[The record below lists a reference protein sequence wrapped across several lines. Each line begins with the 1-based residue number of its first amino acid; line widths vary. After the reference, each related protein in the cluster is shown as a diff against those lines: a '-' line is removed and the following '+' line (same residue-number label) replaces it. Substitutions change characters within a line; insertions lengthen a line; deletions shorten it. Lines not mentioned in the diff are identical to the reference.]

1 MKTNLK
7 KQPAHHGSFFGA
19 RQPLRRAL
27 NLAIL
32 AVLYPSVSYANPDGA
47 QIVSGQVS
55 INTAIP
61 GVTAITNS
69 PNAIINW
76 QNFSIAQNELTQFIQ
91 QNGQSAILNRIIG
104 QHPSEI
110 LGQLS
115 SNGKVFLINPNGI
128 VFGPGSTVDTQGL
141 IVSSLNLSDQ
151 DFLSGNYHFMAGS
164 GAGNILNEGIIRA
177 GKDGNIV
184 LIAPQIEN
192 NGIIKSEGG
201 SITLAAGQ
209 ELTITNLDD
218 PDIRF
223 QIQAPADNAL
233 NLGKLLTEGGAVNV
247 FAGTIK
253 HSGEINA
260 DSIDMDAQGNIR
272 LVAQQDITI
281 ASGSKISANST
292 QGDAGTIHIESKAG
306 TTLAQGLIEA
316 QATQTGKGGKVE
328 LLGERVGVLDQA
340 KIDASGQNGGGQ
352 VLVGGD
358 YHGDNPAVKN
368 AKRTVFSSGSEIKA
382 NALKN
387 GDGGKVIVW
396 ADEQTK
402 AYGAISAKGG
412 TQSGNGGFAETSGKQ
427 ALDFHAKVNVGADK
441 GKGGT
446 LLLDPTTIT
455 LVGGNGDGA
464 TDGYST
470 FQGSSTDGTILFS
483 DTGISNIYQSELE
496 GLASGT
502 NIVLEAADYI
512 NATGSFSNLV
522 TLASNVNLTMRTR
535 NSSTDGSEL
544 KGINLVSSTDSS
556 NLEFKTQ
563 GTGSISLQTGT
574 GTSPQFATIDVG
586 KLTTA
591 GGQVSVNASGNVVLR
606 AVTTTPGSG
615 NGGNID
621 ITSGG
626 YMSLGGGNIDAR
638 GNTVAGNVTLNSGGA
653 INVQTNKTIY
663 ADQLKMIAVGGITD
677 GQGTPGPVR
686 THINTLNAL
695 NSGSGSIKITNDGTN
710 LSISDI
716 GSTGYGIKN
725 IATGQGV
732 YLTNVS
738 SRTIEVN
745 KSITSSGGAVEITGP
760 AGVSLVASEPVSSN
774 GGNIAISATD
784 ASAQINMPTSS
795 QITSAGGNIQL
806 TADGMSFTGSSINA
820 GSGSVTL
827 LPGNI
832 GTIIELGQGAAD
844 SSGIINARILGL
856 TDAELKT
863 ITTSNLLTVG
873 GNSLTGN
880 MGVMGQLDL
889 TSGSGLTG
897 TLLLNAGNANITVS
911 ESLSAPSTLVLTT
924 NGGTISQL
932 TNKTISATA
941 LKAMGGTVTLDQAA
955 NPVGVI
961 AGSATSGNF
970 KYRSSNLLSVS
981 TVDGQNGLSVND
993 GDILLQS
1000 DHASGIN
1007 QSSPISTTGALA
1019 LKAIGPVNL
1028 PNSGNNISQLAAD
1041 LNPGSSGSG
1050 SFFVY
1055 SASSMNVGGP
1065 FFGISGIRTNNQ
1077 DIEINTGT
1085 GSTFTISSPI
1095 AAGTANVDLRAD
1107 TLALTSTVTAS
1118 DVGLTPYTSGRA
1130 ITLGSATCQS
1140 SPCLTLTDLYRISAS
1155 AIGIGTDNSA
1165 REPGAIYVAGIT
1177 SGNSLITDFNASTTR
1192 IGLLSG
1198 AGITQG
1204 GTINVRDLGIKA
1216 AGAVNLPLANTITNL
1231 AAKTNGQN
1239 FTFNNEQDFSIAQLS
1254 GGTAPHD
1261 YNISGINT
1269 CPTSGTCGDVTLT
1282 STGTITPSTS
1292 LNANIFTLG
1301 SGTWNQVN
1309 ASLPTFS
1316 ATDFRISGGT
1326 FIRALGGDGS
1336 SDSPYQL
1343 SDVYGLQGI
1352 GSAGMLNKYY
1362 ILNNNI
1368 LAGSTS
1374 AWNNGEGFLPISV
1387 FSGTFNGQGHT
1398 ISGLNINRPSTSNIG
1413 LFGNTGSGSTVK
1425 NVGLTGVS
1433 ITGYSNVGG
1442 LVGSNDGNIKKSYVA
1457 GVVTG
1462 NNQEIGGLVGRNNGG
1477 IDASYVSAMTV
1488 YGQTD
1493 SIYYD
1498 DDIGGLVGLN
1508 TGTIIYSS
1516 SAGTVIGVGD
1526 VGGLVGHNSG
1536 TLLDQSYS
1544 TMNVTSDFSVYNDGA
1559 GGLVGWNSGPI
1570 TNSYATGAVS
1580 AGDYSQGVG
1589 GLVGTN
1595 YSSITNS
1602 YSTGSVTSGIH
1613 SQYVGGLVGL
1623 NSGTVNTSFWDT
1635 QSSSQPT
1642 IGIGSGT
1649 TSGATG
1655 LSMTDM
1661 KTLSNFSGWNFS
1673 TIWRMYEGYTAPLL
1687 KNLLTPIT
1695 VTASSANK
1703 TYDGLAYSGG
1713 NGVTYS
1719 IVEATLLGTF
1729 SYSGAA
1735 QGAINAGSYSI
1746 TPSGL
1751 YSNQQ
1756 GYDIIYTNGTLTV
1769 NPAVLNITANSLSKI
1784 YGDVDP
1790 VLTYNAAGFV
1800 NGESSS
1806 VLTGAL
1812 TRTAGETVAGGPYAI
1827 NQGSLSSSNY
1837 TLNYASASFTINP
1850 AALSITANNLSKAYG
1865 DVNPILTASVTGL
1878 KNSDTDLII
1887 TGLSTTA
1894 DRSSGVGS
1902 YVINASGASAGSNY
1916 TITTATNGN
1925 LIIKPATLNI
1935 TANSLSKT
1943 YGALD
1948 PVFTYNATGFV
1959 NGESSSV
1966 LTGTLV
1972 RTAGET
1978 VAGGPYAINQ
1988 GTLNSSNYNIN
1999 YTGAMF
2005 SITPA
2010 QLLSIK
2016 ADNASRLYGDANPV
2030 FTGNLTSGGLVNGD
2044 TLSSIGLTYSTSATP
2059 FSNVGIYAI
2068 TPQITSSN
2076 YTFTGIDG
2084 QLTITPHAL
2093 NVTAIAASKT
2103 YGEPD
2108 PVFTYN
2114 ATGFVNGESSSLLT
2128 GSLERTT
2135 GEAVSGGP
2143 YAINQGSLLANSN
2156 YTISYN
2162 GSMLTINPALLTIK
2176 ADNQSKT
2183 YGDSDP
2189 AFTYTATGFVNGE
2202 SSSVL
2207 TGALIREAGETVAG
2221 GPYDIHQGSLANSNY
2236 SINYTEAYLTIN
2248 PPLAETNTVT
2258 ESIEKVTAVV
2268 VGTTAQQGQ
2277 PLSLASGDDT
2287 AASGN
2292 TGSSGSSGSTGGSG
2306 ITNGSANGS
2315 DSKTGK
2321 GKNAKECTK

>member
-1 MKTNLK
+1 MKPNRK
-7 KQPAHHGSFFGA
+7 KQPARHPSLFDSSL
-19 RQPLRRAL
+19 PLRRVL

-32 AVLYPSVSYANPDGA
+32 AALYPSFSYANPDGA

-55 INTAIP
+55 IDTATP
-61 GVTAITNS
+61 GVTTVTNS

-91 QNGQSAILNRIIG
+91 QNGQSAVLNRIIG
-104 QHPSEI
+104 QNPSEI
-110 LGQLS
+110 LGQLA

-128 VFGPGSTVDTQGL
+128 VFGAGSTIDTQGL
-141 IVSSLNLSDQ
+141 IASSLNLSDQ
-151 DFLSGNYHFMAGS
+151 DFQNGNYHFMAGS
-164 GAGNILNEGIIRA
+164 SAGNILNEGIIRA

-184 LIAPQIEN
+184 LIAPHIEN

-209 ELTITNLDD
+209 ELTITSLDS

-223 QIQAPADNAL
+223 QIQAPADSVL
-233 NLGKLLTEGGAVNV
+233 NLGKLLTEGGAINV

-260 DSIDMDAQGNIR
+260 DSVEVDAQGNIR
-272 LVAQQDITI
+272 LVAQQDITL
-281 ASGSKISANST
+281 ASGSKISANNS
-292 QGDAGTIHIESKAG
+292 QVDAGTIHIESKTG
-306 TTLAQGLIEA
+306 TTLAQGAIEA
-316 QATQTGKGGKVE
+316 QATQAGKGGKIE

-358 YHGDNPAVKN
+358 YHGDNPSTKN
-368 AKRTVFSSGSEIKA
+368 AKRTVFSNGADIKA
-382 NALKN
+382 DAVKN
-387 GDGGKVIVW
+387 GDGGKVVVW

-412 TQSGNGGFAETSGKQ
+412 AQSGNGGFVETSGRQ
-427 ALDFHAKVNVGADK
+427 ALDFHAKVNVNAYK

-446 LLLDPTTIT
+446 LLLDPATIT
-455 LVGGNGDGA
+455 LVGGSGDGA

-470 FQGSSTDGTILFS
+470 FQGSSTDGTVLFS

-544 KGINLVSSTDSS
+544 KGINLVGSTDSS

-638 GNTVAGNVTLNSGGA
+638 GNTAAAGNVTLNSGGA
-653 INVQTNKTIY
+653 INIQTNKTIY

-686 THINTLNAL
+686 THINALNAL

-710 LSISDI
+710 FSISDI
-716 GSTGYGIKN
+716 GSTGYGVKN
-725 IATGQGV
+725 MATGQGI

-738 SRTIEVN
+738 SRTIGVN

-760 AGVSLVASEPVSSN
+760 AGVSFVASEPVSSN
-774 GGNIAISATD
+774 GGNIAISATG
-784 ASAQINMPTSS
+784 ASAQINMPASS
-795 QITSAGGNIQL
+795 QISSAGGNIQL

-832 GTIIELGQGAAD
+832 GTIIELGQGATDA
-844 SSGIINARILGL
+844 SGVINARILGL
-856 TDAELKT
+856 TEAELRT

-873 GNSLTGN
+873 GSSLTGN

-897 TLLLNAGNANITVS
+897 TLLLNAGNANITIS
-911 ESLSAPSTLVLTT
+911 ESLSAPATLALTT
-924 NGGTISQL
+924 NGGTISQHE
-932 TNKTISATA
+932 NKTISATA
-941 LKAMGGTVTLDQAA
+941 LKAMGGIVTLDQAA

-970 KYRSSNLLSVS
+970 KYRSSNLVSVS

-993 GDILLQS
+993 GNILLQS

-1055 SASSMNVGGP
+1055 SASNMNVGGP

-1085 GSTFTISSPI
+1085 GSTLTISNPI

-1155 AIGIGTDNSA
+1155 AIGIGTDNAA
-1165 REPGAIYVAGIT
+1165 RAPGAIYVAGIT
-1177 SGNSLITDFNASTTR
+1177 SGNSSVTDFNASSTR

-1216 AGAVNLPLANTITNL
+1216 AGTVNLPLANTVTNL

-1239 FTFNNEQDFSIAQLS
+1239 FTFNNGQDFSIAQLS
-1254 GGTAPHD
+1254 GGIAPHD

-1301 SGTWNQVN
+1301 SGTWSQVN

-1352 GSAGMLNKYY
+1352 GSTGMLNNYY
-1362 ILNNNI
+1362 TLSNNI
-1368 LAGSTS
+1368 LAGGTS
-1374 AWNNGEGFLPISV
+1374 AWNSAEGFLPISV
-1387 FSGTFNGQGHT
+1387 FTGTFNGQGHT

-1425 NVGLTGVS
+1425 NVGLTGAS
-1433 ITGYSNVGG
+1433 ITGYSDVGG
-1442 LVGSNDGNIKKSYVA
+1442 LVGSNDGNIKKSYVT

-1462 NNQEIGGLVGRNNGG
+1462 NNLEIGGLVGLNNGG

-1488 YGQTD
+1488 YGQTA
-1493 SIYYD
+1493 STSND

-1508 TGTIIYSS
+1508 NGTIIYSS

-1544 TMNVTSDFSVYNDGA
+1544 TMTVTSDFSVYNDGT

-1580 AGDYSQGVG
+1580 AGNYSQGVG

-1623 NSGTVNTSFWDT
+1623 NNGTVTESFWDT

-1642 IGIGSGT
+1642 IGIGSDT

-1655 LSMTDM
+1655 LTTTNME
-1661 KTLSNFSGWNFS
+1661 TLSNFVNWNFS

-1687 KNLLTPIT
+1687 KSLLKPISI
-1695 VTASSANK
+1695 TASSANK

-1719 IVEATLLGTF
+1719 IAEATLLGIF
-1729 SYSGAA
+1729 SYSGSA

-1751 YSNQQ
+1751 YSSQQ
-1756 GYDIIYTNGTLTV
+1756 GYDISYTSGSLTI
-1769 NPAVLNITANSLSKI
+1769 NPAVLSITANSLSKT
-1784 YGDVDP
+1784 YGDIDP
-1790 VLTYNAAGFV
+1790 VLTYNASGFV

-1812 TRTAGETVAGGPYAI
+1812 TRAAGETVAGGPYAI
-1827 NQGSLSSSNY
+1827 HQGSLSGSNY
-1837 TLNYASASFTINP
+1837 NINYTGATFTINP
-1850 AALSITANNLSKAYG
+1850 AVLSITANNLSKTYG
-1865 DVNPILTASVTGL
+1865 DVNPTLTASVTGL
-1878 KNSDTDLII
+1878 KYDDTSLII

-1902 YVINASGASAGSNY
+1902 YVINASAASAGTNY
-1916 TITTATNGN
+1916 TITSATNGN
-1925 LIIKPATLNI
+1925 LTINPAVLSI

-1943 YGALD
+1943 YGDID
-1948 PVFTYNATGFV
+1948 PVLTYNASGFV

-1966 LTGTLV
+1966 LTGALT
-1972 RTAGET
+1972 RAAGET
-1978 VAGGPYAINQ
+1978 VAGGPYAIHQ
-1988 GTLNSSNYNIN
+1988 GSLSGSNYNIN

-2005 SITPA
+2005 TITPA
-2010 QLLSIK
+2010 QLLSVK
-2016 ADNASRLYGDANPV
+2016 ADNAIRVYGDANPV
-2030 FTGNLTSGGLVNGD
+2030 FTGSFISGGLVKGD
-2044 TLSSIGLTYSTSATP
+2044 TLSSIGLTYSTLANP
-2059 FSNVGIYAI
+2059 FANVGIYAI
-2068 TPQITSSN
+2068 TPKITSSN
-2076 YTFTGIDG
+2076 YTFVGIDG
-2084 QLTITPHAL
+2084 QLSVTPRPL
-2093 NVTAIAASKT
+2093 DVTAIAANKT

-2108 PVFTYN
+2108 PMFTYT
-2114 ATGFVNGESSSLLT
+2114 ATGFVNGEPASVLT
-2128 GSLERTT
+2128 GILARTA
-2135 GEAVSGGP
+2135 GETVAEGP
-2143 YAINQGSLLANSN
+2143 YTINQGSLSANSN
-2156 YTISYN
+2156 YSISYS
-2162 GSMLTINPALLTIK
+2162 GSILTINPALLTIT
-2176 ADNQSKT
+2176 ADNLSKT

-2189 AFTYTATGFVNGE
+2189 VFTYIATGFVNGE

-2207 TGALIREAGETVAG
+2207 TGALTRDAGETVAG

-2236 SINYTEAYLTIN
+2236 SISYIDADFTIN
-2248 PPLAETNTVT
+2248 LPPTEKVSGTVT

-2268 VGTTAQQGQ
+2268 VGTTTQQGQ
-2277 PLSLASGDDT
+2277 PSSLGSESNNSNEST
-2287 AASGN
+2287 GN
-2292 TGSSGSSGSTGGSG
+2292 SGSTVS
-2306 ITNGSANGS
+2306 TNGSS